1 MFPVVFNLYLASFG
15 MQLMTSMTVQTALFF
30 LPPSQKSSARPTL
43 SLVQSNRWV
52 TRTAARGR
60 LTLVS

>member
-1 MFPVVFNLYLASFG
+1 MFPVVFNLYLASLG
-15 MQLMTSMTVQTALFF
+15 MQLVTSMTVQTALFF
-30 LPPSQKSSARPTL
+30 LPPSPVAAKPTL
-43 SLVQSNRWV
+43 LLVHSNRWV

>member
-1 MFPVVFNLYLASFG
+1 MFPVVFNLYLASLG
-15 MQLMTSMTVQTALFF
+15 MQLVTSMTVQTALFF
-30 LPPSQKSSARPTL
+30 MPSSPVAARPAL
-43 SLVQSNRWV
+43 SLVHSNQWV

>member
-30 LPPSQKSSARPTL
+30 LPPSRVAARPVLTL
-43 SLVQSNRWV
+43 VHADSRV

-60 LTLVS
+60 LSLVL

>member
-15 MQLMTSMTVQTALFF
+15 MQLVTSMTVQTALFF
-30 LPPSQKSSARPTL
+30 MPPMRVISAKPAL
-43 SLVQSNRWV
+43 SLVHSNQWV

-60 LTLVS
+60 LSLVS